1 MPPCNVVP
9 HNFLR
14 GAGAIKKARAR
25 FISEV
30 KKGRMLGGLGWSRK
44 KVEKFLK
51 RKVHIIPCGAVPKNE
66 DPFGRIIHNFS
77 FPNKKVNSINFALTE
92 YISFKKT
99 VSLLAQ
105 VDWYL
110 KVDLKMV
117 IGSTLFTQRIGTP
130 KYIP

>member
-1 MPPCNVVP
+1 MLDINERFLIGPYKDQILRNLKFGFRAKWAPTMPPCNVVP

-14 GAGAIKKARAR
+14 GAEAIKKARAR

-66 DPFGRIIHNFS
+66 DPWGRIIHNFS
-77 FPNKKVNSINFALTE
+77 REGHKRS
-92 YISFKKT
+92 S
-99 VSLLAQ
+99 
-105 VDWYL
+105 
-110 KVDLKMV
+110 
-117 IGSTLFTQRIGTP
+117 
-130 KYIP
+130 